1 MCHGVLR
8 IPLRNLLAQ
17 GGVDDATIYKS
28 EGFLFM
34 SNNLIKRTKRK
45 DNFTILMNEV
55 FQSKLQADSLGVLCY
70 ILSLP
75 DDWVLHKTHLMKHF
89 GIGREKMDRVFKE
102 LEASGF
108 MLAMDMIRTKEGKFI
123 GRSYIVY
130 DSPIQAE
137 PLQVKPLSGKPLT
150 ARHTSNK
157 NVSDKELILERTN
170 TTKAEE
176 KKSANQELSERERW
190 VAERTL
196 TDLDDLFNNRTTYD

>member
-1 MCHGVLR
+1 MTQLSINLR
-8 IPLRNLLAQ
+8 AF
-17 GGVDDATIYKS
+17 Y
-28 EGFLFM
+28 FM

-55 FQSKLQADSLGVLCY
+55 FQSKLQADSLGILCY

-89 GIGREKMDRVFKE
+89 CIGREKMDRVFKE

-130 DSPIQAE
+130 DSPIQTE
-137 PLQVKPLSGKPLT
+137 PIPAKPLSAKPLT
-150 ARHTSNK
+150 ARPTSNK
-157 NVSDKELILERTN
+157 NLSNKELILQRTN
-170 TTKAEE
+170 TTKAEI
-176 KKSANQELSERERW
+176 KKAANHEISERERW

-196 TDLDDLFNNRTTYD
+196 TDLDDFFKNRNTYD

>member
-1 MCHGVLR
+1 VYGVLR

-17 GGVDDATIYKS
+17 RGVDDATIYKS

-34 SNNLIKRTKRK
+34 SNNLIKRTKRTH
-45 DNFTILMNEV
+45 NFTMLMNEV

-70 ILSLP
+70 LLSLP

-89 GIGREKMDRVFKE
+89 GIGREKMDRIFKE

-108 MLAMDMIRTKEGKFI
+108 MLAMNMIRTQEGKFI

-130 DSPIQAE
+130 DLPTHSE
-137 PLQVKPLSGKPLT
+137 PLTAKPSTAKPLT
-150 ARHTSNK
+150 ARPTSNK
-157 NVSDKELILERTN
+157 NLSDKELILQRTN

-176 KKSANQELSERERW
+176 KKSASHDMSERERW
-190 VAERTL
+190 VAERTI
-196 TDLDDLFNNRTTYD
+196 TDIDELFK

>member
-1 MCHGVLR
+1 MYGVLR

-17 GGVDDATIYKS
+17 RGVDDATIYKS

-34 SNNLIKRTKRK
+34 SNNLIKRTKRTH
-45 DNFTILMNEV
+45 NFTMLMNEV

-70 ILSLP
+70 LLSLP

-89 GIGREKMDRVFKE
+89 GIGREKMDRIFKE

-108 MLAMDMIRTKEGKFI
+108 MLAMNMIRTQEGKFI

-130 DSPIQAE
+130 DLPTHSE
-137 PLQVKPLSGKPLT
+137 PLTAKPSTAKPLT
-150 ARHTSNK
+150 ARPTSNK
-157 NVSDKELILERTN
+157 NLSDKELILQRTN

-176 KKSANQELSERERW
+176 KKSASHDMSERERW
-190 VAERTL
+190 VAERTI
-196 TDLDDLFNNRTTYD
+196 TDIDELFK